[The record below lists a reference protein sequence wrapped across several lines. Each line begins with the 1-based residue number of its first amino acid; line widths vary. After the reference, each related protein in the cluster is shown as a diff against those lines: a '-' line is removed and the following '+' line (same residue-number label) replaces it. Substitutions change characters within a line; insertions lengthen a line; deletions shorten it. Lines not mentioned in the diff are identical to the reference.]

1 MRHLFIFLPIVLVG
15 FIQMN
20 LCFAQENAKN
30 TDDPFFPAKGKFNT
44 SLLTTYTGTTP
55 PPVLIADI
63 TYGISRKTAMGFVGG
78 TIGSLALM
86 GIKLNTVLYEHN
98 NFRAVFKMNMIY
110 YPGRDGTFLFD
121 REIKHVMPWMFT
133 LGIVNAEWKT
143 KKNIRWSV
151 GMGALETHC
160 IDGMINFIQGTV
172 EKDDDEDLPF
182 EIFTT
187 GYAGVSI
194 PLSGRL
200 TLRPEVVLI
209 MKDFQL
215 IPSHHFKVSPF
226 NPYISLTYRLG
237 RK

>member
-1 MRHLFIFLPIVLVG
+1 MKHLPAFLLIVLGG
-15 FIQMN
+15 FIQLN
-20 LCFAQENAKN
+20 HCLAQENAKN

-44 SLLTTYTGTTP
+44 GLLTTYTGKTP
-55 PPVLIADI
+55 PPVLIMDL
-63 TYGISRKTAMGFVGG
+63 TYGISRKTAMGVVGG
-78 TIGSLALM
+78 TTGTLALM
-86 GIKLNTVLYEHN
+86 GIKLNTVLYEYN

-133 LGIVNAEWKT
+133 SGIVNAEWKT

-172 EKDDDEDLPF
+172 EKEGKEDLPF

-194 PLSGRL
+194 PLSHRL
-200 TLRPEVVLI
+200 TLRPEVILI

-215 IPSHHFKVSPF
+215 IPSNQFKVSPF
-226 NPYISLTYRLG
+226 NPYINLTYTLG